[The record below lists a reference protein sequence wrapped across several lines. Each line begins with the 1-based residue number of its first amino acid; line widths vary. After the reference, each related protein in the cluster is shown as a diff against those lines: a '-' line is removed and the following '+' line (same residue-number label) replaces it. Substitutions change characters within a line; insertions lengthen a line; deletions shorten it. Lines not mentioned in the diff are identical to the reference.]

1 MIDYAEKP
9 DTKLA
14 YGRHRVH
21 NHHNNDAGFP
31 TMFFFTVS
39 QCKEFR
45 KYHVQ
50 VKLDGVDGIKN
61 TMCLVI
67 S

>member
-1 MIDYAEKP
+1 MV
-9 DTKLA
+9 
-14 YGRHRVH
+14 GV
-21 NHHNNDAGFP
+21 NNDVGFP

>member
-1 MIDYAEKP
+1 MLKNQ
-9 DTKLA
+9 LQNLHMV
-14 YGRHRVH
+14 GV
-21 NHHNNDAGFP
+21 NNDVGFP